1 VVTEMFVLATATV
14 AETKA
19 KAAVK
24 IALFICVTL
33 CLSFRLQSYG
43 NFEVIVAISRT

>member
-1 VVTEMFVLATATV
+1 LATATV

-33 CLSFRLQSYG
+33 RLSFRLQSYD
-43 NFEVIVAISRT
+43 NYETIVAPGRD

>member
-1 VVTEMFVLATATV
+1 MFVLATATV

-24 IALFICVTL
+24 IALFICKIALFICVTL
-33 CLSFRLQSYG
+33 
-43 NFEVIVAISRT
+43 